1 MRPGVRRGAPG
12 AACMRVSSITVL
24 KIGGSLAR
32 SDAAGRMMR
41 ALAVRKVS
49 KLLIVPGGGE
59 FADSVRAAQ
68 SRHGLSEC
76 AAHHMALLA
85 MHIIAV
91 ALADCAPVFVPAEN
105 GLQFDMVWRDGKTP
119 VWLPAPMVLAAPDI
133 AASWDITSDSL
144 AAWVAGKMDAARLL
158 LVKSCALPARSD
170 SAQALVDAGIVDASF
185 ARFVNGRRFAWQVV
199 TGVEAALHVL

>member
-1 MRPGVRRGAPG
+1 
-12 AACMRVSSITVL
+12 MRVSSITVL

-32 SDAAGRMMR
+32 SDAAARMMR
-41 ALAVRKVS
+41 ALTARKVS

-68 SRHGLSEC
+68 SRHGLSER

-85 MHIIAV
+85 MHIMAV
-91 ALADCAPVFVPAEN
+91 ALADFAPGFVLAEN
-105 GLQFDMVWRDGKTP
+105 GLQFDAVWRDGKTP

-133 AASWDITSDSL
+133 AASWDVTSDSL
-144 AAWVAGKMDAARLL
+144 AAWVAGKVDAARLL

-170 SAQALVDAGIVDASF
+170 SAQALVDAGIVDACF
-185 ARFVNGRRFAWQVV
+185 ARFVNGRRFVWQVV
-199 TGVEAALHVL
+199 TGVEAALHALE